1 MAAPY
6 TPPPPPPERAKYDL
20 LSMLLPT
27 PDQIVRSYL
36 TTDET
41 IVLMDQ
47 PSTNAFVVEAAKELA
62 GIGLLLLLLVAWV
75 GGGGDTTVAAIGFV
89 LLDVLLIYLIVKRMQ
104 FWYTRYVL
112 TNFRVIR
119 SWGIL
124 RRQMAW
130 IPWAKVTDISMTQ
143 TLIGRMLGYATVRIE
158 SANEDSGFKEIKDL
172 RQPHRFHRVIGEMV
186 EAKQGKTVP
195 FWMAGPDEVPT
206 STTNVAPD
214 SVLND

>member
-1 MAAPY
+1 MA
-6 TPPPPPPERAKYDL
+6 RRSL

-36 TTDET
+36 TTDES
-41 IVLMDQ
+41 IILIDQ
-47 PSTNAFVVEAAKELA
+47 PSTNAFIVEASKELIL
-62 GIGLLLLLLVAWV
+62 IGVVVLITVAWV
-75 GGGGDTTVAAIGFV
+75 GAGGSTTVAAIGFI
-89 LLDVLLIYLIVKRMQ
+89 LLDLLLIYLIIKRMR

-112 TNFRVIR
+112 TDFRVIR

-143 TLIGRMLGYATVRIE
+143 SALGRILGYATVRIE
-158 SANEDSGFKEIKDL
+158 SANESSGFKEIKDL
-172 RQPHRFHRVIGEMV
+172 RQPHRFHRAIAEMV

-195 FWMAGPDEVPT
+195 YWMQLAGAPPQLPPDV
-206 STTNVAPD
+206 
-214 SVLND
+214 VLND

>member
-1 MAAPY
+1 MA
-6 TPPPPPPERAKYDL
+6 RRSL

-36 TTDET
+36 TTDES
-41 IVLMDQ
+41 IILIDQ
-47 PSTNAFVVEAAKELA
+47 PSTNAFIVEASKELIL
-62 GIGLLLLLLVAWV
+62 IGVVVLITIAWV
-75 GGGGDTTVAAIGFV
+75 GAGGSSTVAAIGFIV
-89 LLDVLLIYLIVKRMQ
+89 LDLLLIYLIIKRMQ

-112 TNFRVIR
+112 TDFRVIR

-124 RRQMAW
+124 KRQMAW

-143 TLIGRMLGYATVRIE
+143 SLLGRLLGYATVRIE

-186 EAKQGKTVP
+186 EAKQGKTRP
-195 FWMAGPDEVPT
+195 FWTQTPGAGASSPPSDV
-206 STTNVAPD
+206 VI
-214 SVLND
+214 ND

>member
-1 MAAPY
+1 
-6 TPPPPPPERAKYDL
+6 
-20 LSMLLPT
+20 MLLPT

-36 TTDET
+36 TTDES

-47 PSTNAFVVEAAKELA
+47 PSTNAIIVEAAKELI

-89 LLDVLLIYLIVKRMQ
+89 LLDVLLIYLIIKRMQ

-112 TNFRVIR
+112 TDFRVIR

-143 TLIGRMLGYATVRIE
+143 T
-158 SANEDSGFKEIKDL
+158 
-172 RQPHRFHRVIGEMV
+172 
-186 EAKQGKTVP
+186 
-195 FWMAGPDEVPT
+195 
-206 STTNVAPD
+206 
-214 SVLND
+214 